1 MKKMIALLCVLFVL
15 MPAQVFAHSKLTE
28 SSPAADAVVTTSPEQ
43 ISLTFNTTISSAG
56 RITLLNE
63 NGDKLALDNITV
75 DEDTIS
81 AQPAEKLDN
90 GSYTVT
96 WNVIGGDGHAVEGKI
111 GFQVEL
117 EEVVEPTATSEETVT
132 TDEQTDQATEEPAQ
146 TEEPT
151 PTEATNE
158 QPKDDEL
165 SVEDSQPIWPYI
177 VIGIVVIAILGL
189 ALRKRK

>member
-117 EEVVEPTATSEETVT
+117 EEVVEPTVTPAT
-132 TDEQTDQATEEPAQ
+132 TDEQTTDQVTEEPAQ

-158 QPKDDEL
+158 QPKDEEQT
-165 SVEDSQPIWPYI
+165 VEAPQPIWPYI